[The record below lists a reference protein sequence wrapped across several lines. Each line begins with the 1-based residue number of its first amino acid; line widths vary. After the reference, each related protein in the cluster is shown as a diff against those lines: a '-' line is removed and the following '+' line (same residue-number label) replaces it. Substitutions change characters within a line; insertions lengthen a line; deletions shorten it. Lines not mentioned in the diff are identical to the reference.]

1 MRQLPYA
8 DPGDPDT
15 RTPGRLL
22 WWLARGQ
29 WVTLLGAAFF
39 GTVWTLAQAVT
50 PALIGRAV
58 DEGVAAQDTTA
69 LLGWA
74 LALFGVGVVQAASG
88 IARHRF
94 AVTNWLIA
102 AYRIVQLVTRRSVS
116 IGAALPE
123 AIPAGEVASI
133 GATDLGH
140 FGNLMDVIGRL
151 VGSVVAFVAITVV
164 LLRTST
170 SLGLVVAIG
179 VPVLLVALGPILRP
193 LQTRTLAQREM
204 TGRLNSL
211 ANDIVGGLRV
221 LRGIGGEET
230 FHARYAEQSQRVRDS
245 GVRVGR
251 LQSVLDA
258 LQVLLPGLFV
268 VVVVWLGARLAV
280 RGDISAGQLVALY
293 GYAAFLLVPLRTA
306 TEAANKAIRAH
317 VAAVRVCRLWAVR
330 PAMQEPASP
339 APLPATGD
347 LVDGESG
354 LVVRQGLLSAVVSD
368 DPTTAAVVADRLGRY
383 REGRVTFGG
392 VDLAAAALA
401 DVRTTVLVSDA
412 GASLFSGR
420 LRDVVSTH
428 PGAGDATV
436 QAAMAT
442 ASAADVLEASP
453 DGYDT
458 AVEER
463 GRSLSG
469 GQRQRLVLARAL
481 VADPAVLVLVEPT
494 SAVDAHTEARI
505 ADRLAQ
511 HRRGRTTLVTTSS
524 PLLLDRVDEV
534 AFLRGGR
541 VVATGTHRQLLDGDP
556 VYRDLVTRGEDE

>member
-1 MRQLPYA
+1 MRQLPHA
-8 DPGDPDT
+8 HPGDPDT
-15 RTPGRLL
+15 RTPARLL

-58 DEGVAAQDTTA
+58 DEGVAAQDAAA

-74 LALFGVGVVQAASG
+74 LALLGVGVVQAATG

-151 VGSVVAFVAITVV
+151 VGALVGFVAITVV

-221 LRGIGGEET
+221 LRGIGGEQT
-230 FHARYAEQSQRVRDS
+230 FHARYATQSQRVRDS

-268 VVVVWLGARLAV
+268 VAVVWLGARLAV
-280 RGDISAGQLVALY
+280 RGEISAGQLVALY

-317 VAAVRVCRLWAVR
+317 VAAVRVCRLWAVQ
-330 PAMQEPASP
+330 PAMQDPTAP
-339 APLPATGD
+339 VPLPTAAD
-347 LVDGESG
+347 LVDSDSG
-354 LVVRQGLLSAVVSD
+354 LVVRHGLLSAVVTD

-383 REGRVTFGG
+383 RDGRVTFGG
-392 VDLAAAALA
+392 VDLAAARLA
-401 DVRTTVLVSDA
+401 DVRSTVLVSDSA
-412 GASLFSGR
+412 ASLFSGR
-420 LRDVVSTH
+420 LRDVVAVD
-428 PGAGDATV
+428 PGADEATV

-442 ASAADVLEASP
+442 ASAADVLEASQ

-458 AVEER
+458 LIEER

-481 VADPAVLVLVEPT
+481 VADPPVLVLVEPT

-505 ADRLAQ
+505 ADRLAG
-511 HRRGRTTLVTTSS
+511 HRRGRTTVVTTSS

-541 VVATGTHRQLLDGDP
+541 VVATGTHRQLLDTDP
-556 VYRDLVTRGEDE
+556 AYRDLVTRGEDE

>member
-116 IGAALPE
+116 IGAALPD

-230 FHARYAEQSQRVRDS
+230 FHARYARQSQRVRDS

-330 PAMQEPASP
+330 PAMQDPESP
-339 APLPATGD
+339 VPLPATGD

-401 DVRTTVLVSDA
+401 DVRATVLVSDA

-420 LRDVVSTH
+420 LRDVVSAH
-428 PGAGDATV
+428 PGASDTTV

-458 AVEER
+458 GIEER

-494 SAVDAHTEARI
+494 SAVDAHTEARV

-534 AFLRGGR
+534 VFLRGGR
-541 VVATGTHRQLLDGDP
+541 VAATGTHRELLDGDP